1 MSFRKAS
8 LKDLDQVMVI
18 IDGAKE
24 WMKVKWPGQWGDGY
38 PTRELIEDDIKN
50 GHSYLMEVDGKIVG
64 TFAMVP
70 SLNAYEDIL

>member
-24 WMKVKWPGQWGDGY
+24 WMKVKWPGQWGDAY
-38 PTRELIEDDIKN
+38 PTR
-50 GHSYLMEVDGKIVG
+50 
-64 TFAMVP
+64 
-70 SLNAYEDIL
+70 